1 MASEQSSL
9 PDSTFDSESIACSL
23 KSSDVTLSDSLV
35 ENVFSESSEP
45 LCLLTEWKSNGIVNS
60 GTDNATQFCNL
71 FKGHEMHQDSKRL
84 LCVSNAGGNS
94 VFSEVLSFEFIKQ
107 LFSKSNITVSLFKT
121 EMELTYAE
129 GSKITDFALKLENN
143 LTKESVFIGCSV
155 TRCFNFMD
163 LSSTVS
169 RTSIKLLLKKK
180 LEGVISSTSGVL
192 NCNMKKQILHVWT
205 SNSATAE
212 LIKDVFENDI
222 TEDIKSNTIVL
233 VTVAESGFEC
243 LFKERGDDVSRAMTM
258 LGLSSMSASPTTTEE
273 ELCE

>member
-1 MASEQSSL
+1 MASELSSSSG
-9 PDSTFDSESIACSL
+9 STFDSESINCSL
-23 KSSDVTLSDSLV
+23 KSSDTTLSDSLV
-35 ENVFSESSEP
+35 ENVFSESSGH
-45 LCLLTEWKSNGIVNS
+45 LCLLTEWKSNGVVNS
-60 GTDNATQFCNL
+60 SSSDNAAQFCDL
-71 FKGHEMHQDSKRL
+71 FKGCELSLDSKRL

-107 LFSKSNITVSLFKT
+107 LFSKSNVTVSLFKT

-129 GSKITDFALKLENN
+129 GSKITDFALKIENN

-155 TRCFNFMD
+155 TRCFNFLD

-169 RTSIKLLLKKK
+169 RSSIKHLLKKK
-180 LEGVISSTSGVL
+180 LEGVISSTKGVL
-192 NCNMKKQILHVWT
+192 NCDMKKQILHVWT

-222 TEDIKSNTIVL
+222 PEDIKSNTIVL

-243 LFKERGDDVSRAMTM
+243 LFKERGDDVSRAMSM
-258 LGLSSMSASPTTTEE
+258 LGLSSMDAAFNNEE
-273 ELCE
+273 ESL